1 MLQPMHYVYILRNND
16 DKHYIGCTLDL
27 DKRLKHHNGNDERR
41 FVYLYKPWKILMYRE
56 FESSKD
62 AYDYEKLV
70 KSYKGGNGF
79 KKILNGEVAELAPPG
94 RGEVESLYC

>member
-1 MLQPMHYVYILRNND
+1 
-16 DKHYIGCTLDL
+16 
-27 DKRLKHHNGNDERR
+27 
-41 FVYLYKPWKILMYRE
+41 MYRE

-79 KKILNGEVAELAPPG
+79 KKILNGEVAEWSKALH
-94 RGEVESLYC
+94 C

>member
-1 MLQPMHYVYILRNND
+1 MHYVYILRNND
-16 DKHYIGCTLDL
+16 NKYYIGCTRDL
-27 DKRLKHHNGNDERR
+27 DKRLKHHNGNDKRR

-56 FESSKD
+56 FESGND

-79 KKILNGEVAELAPPG
+79 KKILNGEVAEWSKALH
-94 RGEVESLYC
+94 C